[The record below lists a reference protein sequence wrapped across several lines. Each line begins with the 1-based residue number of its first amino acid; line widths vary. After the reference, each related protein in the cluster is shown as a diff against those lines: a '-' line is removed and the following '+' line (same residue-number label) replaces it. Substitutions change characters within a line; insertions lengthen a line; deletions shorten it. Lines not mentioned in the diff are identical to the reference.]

1 MAVLATARMAAL
13 RPGQS
18 PPPVKTPILFIF
30 IYDDLSSPLT
40 EETFTILI
48 QLKYLKSQARSS
60 IFLRNKRLA
69 LISTQFY
76 IKSERMIFS
85 MKNVV
90 VLGSTGS
97 IGRNALRVLSD
108 FGDRFS
114 VFGLSSNTNIGLL
127 KEQIKGFKPGKVV
140 ITDEES
146 FHRFKRENE
155 IEILLGL
162 EGLKRLC
169 SAPRVDLVINALVG
183 SVGLLPSFEAIESGK
198 NLAIANKETLVMAGD
213 LLIQKAKEKNVKIL
227 PIDSE
232 HSAILQCLLT
242 GKKNEVKRLI
252 LTASGG
258 PFLKRKKEDLKNVK
272 VAEALSHPTWEMGKK
287 ITVDSAT
294 LMNKGLEVIE
304 AHWLFDMPAD
314 KIKVLIHPQSI
325 VHSMVEFVDGS
336 LVAQMSIPDMRLPI
350 QYALFYPERL
360 PTNNKPLDLTQM
372 KNLTFEEPDREKFPC
387 LEICYQALQMG
398 GTAPA
403 VLNAA
408 NEMAVKAF
416 LEGKLPFVEIHEVVN
431 QTLNRHKVAKE
442 SGLDDILNA
451 DKWSREEANRIISLR
466 SKVIT

>member
-1 MAVLATARMAAL
+1 
-13 RPGQS
+13 
-18 PPPVKTPILFIF
+18 
-30 IYDDLSSPLT
+30 
-40 EETFTILI
+40 
-48 QLKYLKSQARSS
+48 
-60 IFLRNKRLA
+60 
-69 LISTQFY
+69 
-76 IKSERMIFS
+76 

-97 IGRNALRVLSD
+97 IGRNALSVLSD
-108 FGDRFS
+108 FTDRFS
-114 VFGLSSNTNIGLL
+114 VFGLSSNINIGLL
-127 KEQIKGFKPGKVV
+127 REQIKRFKPKKVA

-146 FHRFKRENE
+146 FRSFKEE
-155 IEILLGL
+155 HGIEILLGL
-162 EGLKRLC
+162 EGLKKLC
-169 SAPRVDLVINALVG
+169 SHPEVDLVINALVG
-183 SVGLLPSFEAIESGK
+183 SVGLLPSLEAVESKK

-213 LLIQKAKEKNVKIL
+213 LLTQKAKERDVKIL

-232 HSAILQCLLT
+232 HSAIWQCLLT

-258 PFLKRKKEDLKNVK
+258 PFLKRKKEDLKNIK

-314 KIKVLIHPQSI
+314 KIRVLIHPQSI

-336 LVAQMSIPDMRLPI
+336 LIAQMSIPDMRIPI

-360 PTNNKPLDLTQM
+360 PTNNRPLNLTQI
-372 KNLTFEEPDREKFPC
+372 KSLTFEEPDQKKFPC
-387 LEICYQALQMG
+387 LGICYQALQMG

-408 NEMAVKAF
+408 NELAVKAF
-416 LEGKLPFVEIHEVVN
+416 LEEKLSFVEIHEIVK
-431 QTLNRHKVAKE
+431 QTLNHHQVAE
-442 SGLDDILNA
+442 NPGLDDILNA
-451 DKWSREEANRIISLR
+451 DKWAREEAKKIISSR
-466 SKVIT
+466 SKVMI